1 MTQVGKFTQP
11 DASPAYFIDFLDFLD
26 KREDIRKIRAA
37 AAKHLNLSA
46 GQKVLD
52 LGCGIGG
59 ATFPVAEI
67 TGPAGL
73 AAGVDISS
81 AMVEAAKSRSAGRPG
96 VEFRVGEACAIPYPD
111 GFFDAGRCE
120 RVFLYVPDRLA
131 AIQEMRRVLK
141 PGGRVAL
148 LDVDVDAT
156 GIYSNKRELTRK
168 MTSVVAATVPNP
180 NSARDL
186 PALARKAGLKDLRV
200 ELFGIQTPYEFFLK
214 VMASSLKNAIEQGT
228 ASASEVEEFLE
239 EQASLEAAG
248 DFFQAWSYVL
258 VSGIV

>member
-1 MTQVGKFTQP
+1 
-11 DASPAYFIDFLDFLD
+11 
-26 KREDIRKIRAA
+26 
-37 AAKHLNLSA
+37 
-46 GQKVLD
+46 
-52 LGCGIGG
+52 
-59 ATFPVAEI
+59 
-67 TGPAGL
+67 
-73 AAGVDISS
+73 
-81 AMVEAAKSRSAGRPG
+81 
-96 VEFRVGEACAIPYPD
+96 
-111 GFFDAGRCE
+111 
-120 RVFLYVPDRLA
+120 
-131 AIQEMRRVLK
+131 
-141 PGGRVAL
+141 VAL